1 MHVSEHFGN
10 NDVPDGTGTPMRHR
24 QVRNAT
30 RQEGQ
35 VLVLFALMIVAML
48 AFASLA
54 IDVSG
59 AYVAERF
66 QKTVTDAVSLAGAQD
81 LFDPTSRAVNSTQ
94 QQTALKNAMKD
105 LAIELNVVPVPSC
118 PQVSFGSGTGAG
130 WKIVDCSLGTGQY
143 HAWLTT
149 PSPSCVSCDPRRSVQ
164 VTLGRPSF
172 DVTFGRLFGQKTWN
186 IAATSVSGTAPGI
199 RYGLVVLRPQTP
211 RRGCTTSTDILNDV
225 EVKGDNT
232 TLTIRNG
239 DIGSNTSVYS
249 NSSTGGALV
258 VLNTG
263 FHIYHLCPQEVWNG
277 GADGVTIQPPP
288 LNDPN
293 YVTSDQFNAMFA
305 YLQTN
310 SLFANQDAG
319 KVTPCPPSSATVN
332 PPAGATC
339 YLPGYYPSGACTGG
353 GQCAFTVQ
361 SSETVYLLPGVYA
374 FGGNVN
380 INGTLIGGN
389 VSGQPGVALLFKKDD
404 GAGHP
409 YVFQGPS
416 GSSSSLGIS
425 LNMGDSICAQDSCRA
440 TPVGVLT
447 FPLLETQTH
456 VPITIVVEKYP
467 GCFEPGTTTP
477 TACTDTNNDNQN
489 KLINL
494 SGGSQLDVAG
504 IIYAPTDQLQ
514 LKGKTGA
521 HSTLGQVVAWKITYT
536 GGTSYDQSFPG
547 LFYSGV
553 VRIDAACSKGSPAT
567 PCNSP

>member
-94 QQTALKNAMKD
+94 QQTALKNAMKG

-186 IAATSVSGTAPGI
+186 IAATSVSGTAAGI
-199 RYGLVVLRPQTP
+199 RYATVTLRPFAP
-211 RRGCTTSTDILNDV
+211 RRGCTTSGDILHDV
-225 EVKGDNT
+225 EVQGDNT
-232 TLTIRNG
+232 ELRIIDG

-249 NSSTGGALV
+249 NSNSGGALV
-258 VLNTG
+258 ILDTG
-263 FHIYHLCPQEVWNG
+263 FHIYHLCPPEEWNG
-277 GADGVTIQPPP
+277 GADGVTLQPPP
-288 LNDPN
+288 ISDPN
-293 YVTSDQFNAMFA
+293 YVTTDQFNAMFT
-305 YLQTN
+305 YLRTTPPYF
-310 SLFANQDAG
+310 FANQDAG
-319 KVTPCPPSSATVN
+319 KVACPAPSSTVN
-332 PPAGATC
+332 PPAGALC
-339 YLPGYYPSGACTGG
+339 YNPGYYPSGACTGG

-361 SSETVYLLPGVYA
+361 SSDTAYLLPGVYA

-380 INGTLIGGN
+380 VKGRLIGGN
-389 VSGQPGVALLFKKDD
+389 VSGQPGVSLLFKKDD
-404 GAGHP
+404 GSGHP
-409 YVFQGPS
+409 YVFANASALQV
-416 GSSSSLGIS
+416 S
-425 LNMGDSICAQDSCRA
+425 LNMGDSSCAQDSCRA
-440 TPVGVLT
+440 TPTGVLT

-477 TACTDTNNDNQN
+477 TPCTDTGNDTQN
-489 KLINL
+489 KLVNL
-494 SGGSQLDVAG
+494 SGGGQLDIAG
-504 IIYAPTDQLQ
+504 IIYAPTDQVQ
-514 LKGKTGA
+514 IAGKSGTQ
-521 HSTLGQVVAWKITYT
+521 STLGQIVAWKVTFS
-536 GGTSYDQSFPG
+536 GGATLNQSFPG